1 MVVKRLSDFV
11 VRNLQDGQL
20 KVKNLFRVLMI
31 EDDGHYR
38 KFVQELLSKQ
48 TDPSF
53 ILTYANSIEEARESL
68 EQSQANVIL
77 LDLNLPQSKGLTTLS
92 KVQEIVPQCPIIVLT
107 GSDNEEL
114 GLQAVSMGAH
124 EYLVKQHISKDS
136 LIRCIRYSIERHRV
150 DQQRMRMA
158 AIQDFTAMLAHD
170 LKVPMLGAEKV
181 LEALQTKQLG
191 DLTETQEQVINS
203 LRDANKNQ
211 LRLVQKLLEIYR
223 YESGESSLDLREV
236 DAAAILNDCVS
247 KIASQKA
254 VNITVKS
261 DAEFTNTVTKGDE
274 QALRQL
280 FNNLLDNAI
289 KYGDTTKAVNV
300 SLQNS
305 QNSLNIHIQN
315 FGAPLPSGIQHII
328 FHKFWQGIP
337 GKTYVANT
345 GLGLYLCHRIAQLH
359 RGNLSC
365 KSNVE
370 EGTIMTVRLPLMP
383 VNKLVEAKN

>member
-1 MVVKRLSDFV
+1 
-11 VRNLQDGQL
+11 
-20 KVKNLFRVLMI
+20 MI

-38 KFVQELLSKQ
+38 KFVHELLSKQ

-53 ILTYANSIEEARESL
+53 ILTYASSIEEAQTNL
-68 EQSQANVIL
+68 EQSQTNVIL

-92 KVQEIVPQCPIIVLT
+92 KVQEIAPQCPIIVLT
-107 GSDNEEL
+107 GSDNEDL

-136 LIRCIRYSIERHRV
+136 LVRCIRYSIERHRV

-181 LEALQTKQLG
+181 LEALLAKQLG
-191 DLTETQEQVINS
+191 ALTETQEQVINS

-247 KIASQKA
+247 EIGASKKVPIAVKIQ
-254 VNITVKS
+254 
-261 DAEFTNTVTKGDE
+261 AECTNTVTKGDE

-280 FNNLLDNAI
+280 FINLLDNAI
-289 KYGDTTKAVNV
+289 KYGDNTKSVNV
-300 SLQNS
+300 ILQNKKD
-305 QNSLNIHIQN
+305 SLNIHIQN
-315 FGAPLPSGIQHII
+315 FGVPLPSGIQHII

-345 GLGLYLCHRIAQLH
+345 GLGLYLCHRIAHLH

-365 KSNVE
+365 KSTKE
-370 EGTIMTVRLPLMP
+370 EGTIMTIRLPLVP
-383 VNKLVEAKN
+383 ANQLAESKK

>member
-1 MVVKRLSDFV
+1 
-11 VRNLQDGQL
+11 
-20 KVKNLFRVLMI
+20 MI

-38 KFVQELLSKQ
+38 KFVHELLSKQ
-48 TDPSF
+48 ISPSF
-53 ILTYANSIEEARESL
+53 SLTYASSIEEAQANL
-68 EQSQANVIL
+68 EQSQTNVIL

-92 KVQEIVPQCPIIVLT
+92 RVQEITPQCPIIVLT

-136 LIRCIRYSIERHRV
+136 LVRCIRYSIERHRV

-181 LEALQTKQLG
+181 LEALLAKQLG
-191 DLTETQEQVINS
+191 ELTETQEQVINS

-211 LRLVQKLLEIYR
+211 LKLVQKLLEIYR
-223 YESGESSLDLREV
+223 YESGQSSLDLREV
-236 DAAAILNDCVS
+236 DAAVILNECVS
-247 KIASQKA
+247 EMSASKKVAIAVDAKA
-254 VNITVKS
+254 
-261 DAEFTNTVTKGDE
+261 DCTNTVTKGDE

-280 FNNLLDNAI
+280 FTNLLDNAT
-289 KYGDTTKAVNV
+289 KYGDNTKNVNV
-300 SLQNS
+300 VLQN
-305 QNSLNIHIQN
+305 NKDNLNIHIQN
-315 FGAPLPSGIQHII
+315 FGTPLPSGIQHII

-365 KSNVE
+365 KSTRE
-370 EGTIMTVRLPLMP
+370 EGTTMTVRLPLVP
-383 VNKLVEAKN
+383 ANKLTEAKK